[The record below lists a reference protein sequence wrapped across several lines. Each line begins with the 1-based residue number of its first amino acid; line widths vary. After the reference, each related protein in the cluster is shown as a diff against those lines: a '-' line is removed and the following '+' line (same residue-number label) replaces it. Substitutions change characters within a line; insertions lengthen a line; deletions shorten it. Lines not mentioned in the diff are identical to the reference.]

1 MDEAGV
7 WSSVHTNA
15 FMKVMLTHEQWTEHD
30 SAAVRLVS
38 REWRKTHDDNVRR
51 LRPNRWTEDIRMT
64 CASRFSNVCELVF
77 DKPDADLV
85 EPPVRPILKPQS
97 SSTLSAG
104 SSLRTLHGCTS
115 MGCSARWLQSGN
127 WHERL
132 GSHPLPCHWRR
143 AVFN

>member
-1 MDEAGV
+1 MAGV

-104 SSLRTLHGCTS
+104 SSLRTLHGCS
-115 MGCSARWLQSGN
+115 SIGCDGMLS
-127 WHERL
+127 
-132 GSHPLPCHWRR
+132 
-143 AVFN
+143 

>member
-97 SSTLSAG
+97 FF
-104 SSLRTLHGCTS
+104 
-115 MGCSARWLQSGN
+115 
-127 WHERL
+127 
-132 GSHPLPCHWRR
+132 HPLRR
-143 AVFN
+143 QLTAHSAWGFLHRMFR